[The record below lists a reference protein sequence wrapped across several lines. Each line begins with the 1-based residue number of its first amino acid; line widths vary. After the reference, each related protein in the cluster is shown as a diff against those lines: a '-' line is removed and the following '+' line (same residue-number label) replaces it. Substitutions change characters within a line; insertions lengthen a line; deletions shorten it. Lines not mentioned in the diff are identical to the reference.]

1 MAPEASQLAPSS
13 PSQSPAPKRKLW
25 KFVVAFLAI
34 ILFSLVAFVGVAIFE
49 QWRGER
55 AVERLA
61 EALRQAEQEIYQ
73 KQLADA
79 VGGKTPQE
87 TLRLYIEAVERG
99 DFELASKFWII
110 DRQAEELNGLK
121 NASTE
126 NLKIL
131 TKRLREDS
139 LNSGGVYSRDNK
151 FFSFEGPILVE
162 VILYPSNTWK
172 IVRI

>member
-87 TLRLYIEAVERG
+87 TLRLYIEAVEKG
-99 DFELASKFWII
+99 DYELASKYWVMEKQEK
-110 DRQAEELNGLK
+110 DL
-121 NASTE
+121 E
-126 NLKIL
+126 NLRK
-131 TKRLREDS
+131 
-139 LNSGGVYSRDNK
+139 YSADGRQRYLQLLK
-151 FFSFEGPILVE
+151 EVLQRPGSYGPDEKYYGFDAPIVVE
-162 VILYPSNTWK
+162 MALYPSKVWK
-172 IVRI
+172 VLEI